1 MFGKD
6 PEKLFE
12 EVNKKWGKDFDHNKA
27 LAGYD
32 NLLLLLESGD
42 YDNLELKNPSD
53 AEHTYD
59 NLTQKAHSYKGQILM
74 VGKKLFQEGMLE
86 FDKAIQINPENQDM
100 VKIKIKALE
109 TYRTEREE
117 EDIERHPELSEEVLK
132 CCDKLLS
139 IDNESVAAWL
149 SKSTSYF
156 KLGRY
161 EDVIECDDIIL
172 RLYQE
177 KKTAT
182 RDPIMKVGSLVSKA
196 ICYDLLNRLTESKK
210 CYLEVLELDPYNEKA
225 LHFLHDIEMK
235 IAGKKPYSAMNDLER
250 GKKPYSAMNDLKNEQ
265 DKGETKPF
273 VKTSG
278 NHFQDF
284 RTLLAKSKG
293 YYELGR
299 YEDVLECEDVILRL
313 ISEKGMNPSQRALS
327 LHTKANCYYFLN
339 RLTESKKCL
348 LEVLEFDPYNEE
360 ALTDLHDTEMKIAV
374 KERTEKNNTSSQ
386 ESESIFCENCGKPL
400 KPTAKFCGKCG
411 TPRA

>member
-1 MFGKD
+1 MG
-6 PEKLFE
+6 LFRR
-12 EVNKKWGKDFDHNKA
+12 NKKSKIDRGSLPSSLPNASTW
-27 LAGYD
+27 
-32 NLLLLLESGD
+32 SGTA
-42 YDNLELKNPSD
+42 SR
-53 AEHTYD
+53 
-59 NLTQKAHSYKGQILM
+59 
-74 VGKKLFQEGMLE
+74 QEQGGTKTNIH
-86 FDKAIQINPENQDM
+86 D
-100 VKIKIKALE
+100 
-109 TYRTEREE
+109 
-117 EDIERHPELSEEVLK
+117 
-132 CCDKLLS
+132 
-139 IDNESVAAWL
+139 
-149 SKSTSYF
+149 TS
-156 KLGRY
+156 
-161 EDVIECDDIIL
+161 
-172 RLYQE
+172 
-177 KKTAT
+177 
-182 RDPIMKVGSLVSKA
+182 PIMSATDSGGNLVKRETTKGSGSL
-196 ICYDLLNRLTESKK
+196 
-210 CYLEVLELDPYNEKA
+210 P
-225 LHFLHDIEMK
+225 
-235 IAGKKPYSAMNDLER
+235 
-250 GKKPYSAMNDLKNEQ
+250 
-265 DKGETKPF
+265 KPF

>member
-235 IAGKKPYSAMNDLER
+235 IAGKKPYSAMNDL
-250 GKKPYSAMNDLKNEQ
+250 KNE
-265 DKGETKPF
+265 
-273 VKTSG
+273 
-278 NHFQDF
+278 
-284 RTLLAKSKG
+284 
-293 YYELGR
+293 
-299 YEDVLECEDVILRL
+299 ED
-313 ISEKGMNPSQRALS
+313 IS
-327 LHTKANCYYFLN
+327 T
-339 RLTESKKCL
+339 
-348 LEVLEFDPYNEE
+348 
-360 ALTDLHDTEMKIAV
+360 
-374 KERTEKNNTSSQ
+374 
-386 ESESIFCENCGKPL
+386 FCENCGKSL
-400 KPTAKFCGKCG
+400 KPTTKFCGKCG